1 MKIILFFQLILKI
14 HIIQSFRCGYNL
26 NQNEKI
32 KTISIPNS
40 KTRNLEETIHPLSI
54 YIDYEILDNFFKSEN
69 KIKYTKIQKSLNSSI
84 TLISKLITLK
94 SIKKIYI
101 NPSIFYSKTSMN
113 EKKIYLEEIPNIK
126 DKTIDTDIVIIPKM
140 VTYENIE
147 ASLGINTNDVRPV
160 IGAIYISNNINFI
173 KENSI
178 EFFTLV
184 FLHEITHLLVFSKTL
199 FPYFSNS
206 QNIKE

>member
-1 MKIILFFQLILKI
+1 MKNILLLQLILRI

-40 KTRNLEETIHPLSI
+40 KTRNLQETTHPLSI
-54 YIDYEILDNFFKSEN
+54 YIDYEILDNYFKSEN
-69 KIKYTKIQKSLNSSI
+69 KIIYTQIQKSLNSSI

-94 SIKKIYI
+94 SIKKTYI
-101 NPSIFYSKTSMN
+101 NPSVFDSKKTMN

-147 ASLGINTNDVRPV
+147 ASASILGINTNDSRPC

-184 FLHEITHLLVFSKTL
+184 FLHEISHF
-199 FPYFSNS
+199 
-206 QNIKE
+206 